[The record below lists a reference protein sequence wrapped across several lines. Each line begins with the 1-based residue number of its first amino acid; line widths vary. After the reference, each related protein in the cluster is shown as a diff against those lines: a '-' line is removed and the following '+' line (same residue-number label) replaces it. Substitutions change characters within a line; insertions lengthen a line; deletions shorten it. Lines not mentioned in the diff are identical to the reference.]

1 MRQTYKITSRVRG
14 RRMVLLSWAGLAGLT
29 AALAGCMPE
38 KSTIAQV
45 DPYLGQRPPES
56 RPLPPREQPPIAP
69 PVARGGSKPG
79 WMPPGG
85 ISNRWKCVVVHHSA
99 NDKSTPEGMRS
110 WHMKGRGWD
119 ELGYHF
125 VIGNGIGYGDGV
137 VYVGARWAQQ
147 KHGAHCKTD
156 NNFYNDHGI
165 GICLIGNL
173 DAHPPTPKQM
183 EALGRLVSY
192 LCDKTGVPAS
202 KVYTHGGVTNKTAC
216 PGRYFSLAG
225 LKRLIAPGRTADATE
240 LASEDVFETDLG
252 IIP

>member
-1 MRQTYKITSRVRG
+1 MGI
-14 RRMVLLSWAGLAGLT
+14 LSLTGLALVV
-29 AALAGCMPE
+29 AASSGCSSQ
-38 KSTIAQV
+38 KATIAQM

-56 RPLPPREQPPIAP
+56 RPLPPRETPRIAP
-69 PVARGGSKPG
+69 PVARGGPNLG

-99 NDKSTPEGMRS
+99 NDKSTPEGMRN
-110 WHMKGRGWD
+110 WHMNGRGWD

-125 VIGNGIGYGDGV
+125 VIGNGIGYGDGA

-147 KHGAHCKTD
+147 KHGAHCKTP

-173 DAHPPTPKQM
+173 DAHPPTPRQM
-183 EALGRLVSY
+183 EALGRLVSF
-192 LCDKTGVPAS
+192 LCDKTGVPTS
-202 KVYTHGGVTNKTAC
+202 KVFTHGGVTNKTAC
-216 PGRYFSLAG
+216 PGRYFSLPG
-225 LKRLIAPGRTADATE
+225 LKRLLAPGRSADATE
-240 LASEDVFETDLG
+240 LVSEDVIETDLG

>member
-1 MRQTYKITSRVRG
+1 
-14 RRMVLLSWAGLAGLT
+14 
-29 AALAGCMPE
+29 MPE
-38 KSTIAQV
+38 KSTISQV
-45 DPYLGQRPPES
+45 DPYLGQRPAES
-56 RPLPPREQPPIAP
+56 RPLPPREQPRVAP
-69 PVARGGSKPG
+69 PIARGGAKPG

-99 NDKSTPEGMRS
+99 NDKSTPEGMRN

-125 VIGNGIGYGDGV
+125 VIGNGIGYGDGA

-173 DAHPPTPKQM
+173 DARPPTPKQM
-183 EALGRLVSY
+183 EALGRLVSF
-192 LCDKTGVPAS
+192 LCDKTGVPTS

-225 LKRLIAPGRTADATE
+225 LKRLIAPGRTAAATE
-240 LASEDVFETDLG
+240 LVSEEVFETDLG